1 MQLTARQIDY
11 IITSA
16 IVDFRPRPLVLR
28 FIGKRVFLI
37 LKQHYCLVSAA
48 LTWISFN
55 LTTINASFLHSY
67 FYLSILH
74 RIPMIKKTKFRSD
87 FIADYYYLWPIQH
100 SWQKKR
106 RPLTIKQP
114 QTFGFNYLHKNILL
128 IYIIILRKRYSKV
141 GSIQKE
147 SEKNQYLLL

>member
-37 LKQHYCLVSAA
+37 LKQHYCLVSVA

-74 RIPMIKKTKFRSD
+74 RIPMIKTKFRSD
-87 FIADYYYLWPIQH
+87 LIANYDYLWPIQH

-106 RPLTIKQP
+106 GPLTIKQP
-114 QTFGFNYLHKNILL
+114 QTFSFNCLRKSILL
-128 IYIIILRKRYSKV
+128 IYIIILRKWCSKV
-141 GSIQKE
+141 CSIQKE